1 MLLTDFIAK
10 KRIFAIFP
18 WKFPLKSK
26 KVTNTSKSLRFKK
39 TQMFSQIIDQK
50 EHKNN
55 WYKSVCFFRHQII
68 PFPHLDYLNS
78 TSDSSTCSG
87 ARRHVRVLRVCVCA
101 ERVCVQCLRN
111 KFCIAGLRSKRF
123 VMWKRNLLRN
133 AYFSDLFV
141 ARADMDS
148 HGIQRQLSLI

>member
-1 MLLTDFIAK
+1 MAVVCSYQILLPK
-10 KRIFAIFP
+10 KEFLPFSQ
-18 WKFPLKSK
+18 SK
-26 KVTNTSKSLRFKK
+26 KVTNTSKSLRIKK

-55 WYKSVCFFRHQII
+55 WYKSVCLFRHQII

-87 ARRHVRVLRVCVCA
+87 ARRHVRVLRVCVCVA
-101 ERVCVQCLRN
+101 RVCVQFLR
-111 KFCIAGLRSKRF
+111 KFALQTWGQKDLWCGKETFWELRSF
-123 VMWKRNLLRN
+123 QI
-133 AYFSDLFV
+133 FF
-141 ARADMDS
+141 ARADMET